1 MEKLY
6 KLPESKRLDE
16 SVAVKLSL
24 WQVWTHRYKSRKQLN
39 ALLLGDSERLHHDL
53 GISYK
58 AALVEINKPFWRR

>member
-16 SVAVKLSL
+16 SVAVKPPL
-24 WQVWTHRYKSRKQLN
+24 WQIWTHRYKSRKQLN
-39 ALLLGDSERLHHDL
+39 ALLLGDAGRLHHDL